1 MQKHLLQAGYGGGFQ
16 AQKEEEEDGVKRQR
30 QRRREEGYVSTIR
43 LQPPLFFS
51 LSLFWCP
58 PTPEDGPNKLRQS
71 LHFFSGYIYIY
82 ISPSP
87 FSGPFFFFEFSA
99 NVSKVDKGWLM
110 ERDSTDRG
118 KQLESEE
125 EQKRTKVK

>member
-51 LSLFWCP
+51 LSLLV
-58 PTPEDGPNKLRQS
+58 PTHTRRRAE
-71 LHFFSGYIYIY
+71 
-82 ISPSP
+82 
-87 FSGPFFFFEFSA
+87 
-99 NVSKVDKGWLM
+99 
-110 ERDSTDRG
+110 
-118 KQLESEE
+118 
-125 EQKRTKVK
+125 